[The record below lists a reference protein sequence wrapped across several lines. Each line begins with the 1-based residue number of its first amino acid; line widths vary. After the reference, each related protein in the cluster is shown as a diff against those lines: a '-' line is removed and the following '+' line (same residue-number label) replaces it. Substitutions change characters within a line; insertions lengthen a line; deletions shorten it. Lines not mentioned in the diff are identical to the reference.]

1 PDSMSPMLKQPGW
14 SETNTWVSPMS
25 SSVSATL
32 RAPSDDADVLLR
44 LRVEMTLPKYD
55 PMASRC
61 VVHEPTVRRWRL
73 ACAKATESSR
83 SAVRRS
89 RPISTLPPCSEQVEV
104 TSRWAD
110 DIADPPRRRTRADRD
125 QRFDE
130 LTTMT
135 A

>member
-1 PDSMSPMLKQPGW
+1 MPQPTSDMPTQPHRCNIDGRANTPTLCPQLKQPGW

-104 TSRWAD
+104 TLPMGR
-110 DIADPPRRRTRADRD
+110 
-125 QRFDE
+125 
-130 LTTMT
+130 
-135 A
+135 